1 MNREG
6 TTKMIPLQNYNRV
19 VLAAVENR
27 VLIDVTVIDLAGV
40 HDAVAVQTHV
50 VAAPT
55 AVVDAACVSVH
66 FVVIVVIV
74 GVAVTKTWVNYYS
87 CMLAMNYDDED
98 LSVIVSKDGY
108 VT

>member
-6 TTKMIPLQNYNRV
+6 TTMGPLKNYGPV

-74 GVAVTKTWVNYYS
+74 GVAVTKTWVCYYS
-87 CMLAMNYDDED
+87 CWQ
-98 LSVIVSKDGY
+98 
-108 VT
+108 